1 MSFGGLDQSL
11 RYFEFELD
19 SYDNSGAYN
28 SGTPATDWPIFY
40 IGGKT
45 PLENIAAIKIVEVQI
60 PFTWYVINTTN
71 NTFILNDAQL
81 SPAAGLITIPVG
93 NYTAAS
99 LATLLGTL
107 MTAKN
112 AAAGGSIVYTV
123 TYDSVTGK
131 FTFSNNTTATSS
143 VFNLYFTFAGV
154 NYLSNVILGFNLGGV
169 NTSTKVGIVNGD
181 FIISS
186 NVALVTGPN
195 YVYINSLKVGQL
207 CNMYLPRGATNLGNG
222 NAGPQ
227 MAKVPVNCQPGGV
240 IFWQDP
246 DNTKYF
252 DLENLPSL
260 TEIDFYLTLGNTGQT
275 PLPLNGA
282 NFSLKI
288 AVLTNDFTKN
298 DLSGGISH
306 EGRVVKRMRTN

>member
-1 MSFGGLDQSL
+1 MSFGGLSESL

-45 PLENIAAIKIVEVQI
+45 PLENVAAIKIVEVQI
-60 PFTWYVINTTN
+60 PFTWYVINSNN
-71 NTFILNDAQL
+71 NTFLFTDSLTFNAI
-81 SPAAGLITIPVG
+81 ITIPVG
-93 NYTAAS
+93 NYTGAS
-99 LATLLGTL
+99 LATTLGTL
-107 MTAKN
+107 LTA
-112 AAAGGSIVYTV
+112 ATATAFTYTV
-123 TYDSVTGK
+123 TYSSVTGK
-131 FTFSNNTTATSS
+131 FTFQDSNSS
-143 VFNLYFTFAGV
+143 GVANLWIMTFGPPGSSD
-154 NYLSNVILGFNLGGV
+154 YRSPRLILGFNEGNV
-169 NTSTKVGIVNGD
+169 SSSRVGTGPDTIVAP
-181 FIISS
+181 

-195 YVYINSLKVGQL
+195 YVYVNSQKVGQL
-207 CNMYLPRGATNLGNG
+207 CNLYLPRGAVNLGNG

-275 PLPLNGA
+275 PLPLNGG
-282 NFSLKI
+282 NFSMKI
-288 AVLTNDFTKN
+288 AILTNDFTKN
-298 DLSGGISH
+298 DVKGGMAH